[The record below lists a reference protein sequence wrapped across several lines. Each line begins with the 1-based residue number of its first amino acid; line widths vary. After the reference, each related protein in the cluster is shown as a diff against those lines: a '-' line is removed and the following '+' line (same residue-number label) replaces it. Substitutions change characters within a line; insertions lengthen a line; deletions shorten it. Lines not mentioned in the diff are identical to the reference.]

1 MKESFCEILL
11 DYLPSVSEL
20 EDFYLTTIANCV
32 LNSLLSY
39 IAIMLNIAKIH
50 AVRKTSS
57 LPQVLSHSSPS
68 QIPGTCDSQ
77 ACCGCG
83 DLNVD
88 VKYNWSFFNIF
99 VPLDIYSRIMVV
111 LGVLGVILTTTV
123 FVRIY
128 FAVRRHKNQI
138 QVLQVRQVTQ

>member
-11 DYLPSVSEL
+11 DYLPSDSEL

-68 QIPGTCDSQ
+68 QIPGTCDSR

-99 VPLDIYSRIMVV
+99 CPTGYLLTYYGNFDGFRCHSYNYGLRQDLFSR
-111 LGVLGVILTTTV
+111 
-123 FVRIY
+123 
-128 FAVRRHKNQI
+128 
-138 QVLQVRQVTQ
+138 